1 MSTAATATLNGS
13 AEKPVT
19 VQTETELS
27 LLYRILRTVIKPL
40 RPRLV
45 KPSKK
50 TQPAGS
56 PRLLSRPRSKRKFN
70 IRERR
75 HPDSGIWLYDYEPQ
89 APPNIKIKA
98 PSTIYYFAG
107 GGFQSPPSREHWT
120 FLGELAAGLTLDHH
134 VTLVSYPLAPASPAS
149 ESLPALQ
156 KLMAPV
162 FAEAAKKGDKI
173 TLMGDSAGGNVAA
186 SLAFWWAEHVASRS
200 GDYRL
205 KATLQNLVVVS
216 PAVDLRNT
224 NPAMHGDL
232 DRLDPLLGA
241 AYTGAV
247 AEAWL
252 AAPPEHPHLDSVAED
267 PNVSPLLHEPAA
279 FQRLADLGVRVH
291 GVYGTNDVLAPDTE
305 LFRHKCEENGVRGR
319 WLVWVGQMHCFP
331 LAGAYGMREGKKA
344 IDWLVQV
351 LKSDDDYYH
360 H

>member
-1 MSTAATATLNGS
+1 MSNPATGTPNGGS
-13 AEKPVT
+13 AEKHVA
-19 VQTETELS
+19 VQTETDLS
-27 LLYRILRTVIKPL
+27 LLYRVLRTVIKPF

-50 TQPAGS
+50 SHPDGS
-56 PRLLSRPRSKRKFN
+56 PRLLNRPRSKRKFN

-107 GGFQSPPSREHWT
+107 GGFQSTPSREHWT

-134 VTLVSYPLAPASPAS
+134 VTLVSYPLAPMSPAS
-149 ESLPALQ
+149 QSLPALR
-156 KLMAPV
+156 KLMAPI
-162 FAEAAKKGDKI
+162 FAEAAKHGDKI

-186 SLAFWWAEHVASRS
+186 SLALWWADHVASR

-216 PAVDLRNT
+216 PAVDLRNS
-224 NPAMHGDL
+224 NPAMKDV
-232 DRLDPLLGA
+232 DRLDPLLGE

-247 AEAWL
+247 AQAWL
-252 AAPPEHPHLDSVAED
+252 AAPDEHPHLDSSAED
-267 PNVSPLLHEPAA
+267 PNLSPLLHEPAT
-279 FQRLADLGVRVH
+279 FKKLADMGVYVH
-291 GVYGTNDVLAPDTE
+291 GVYGTNDVLAPDAE
-305 LFRHKCEENGVRGR
+305 LFRQKCEANGVKGR

-344 IDWLVQV
+344 IEWLIEV
-351 LKSDDDYYH
+351 LKYDDDPH
-360 H
+360 QH